1 VGKVLCYLPK
11 VKDEDPEL
19 LEQDVKHEAN
29 SNQHR
34 TDGEQDS
41 GAGRLSQGVLFVSP
55 SHLSL
60 ILLRVYHTM
69 YEIGTMF
76 SLQKMSYITLLCKE
90 MSYITLLC
98 KEMSYITLLCKD
110 EKHPELPKKYRPI
123 SLLNVDYDWGLFH
136 TCRNC
141 LA

>member
-1 VGKVLCYLPK
+1 MGKVLCYLPK

-19 LEQDVKHEAN
+19 LEQDVKHEAS

-98 KEMSYITLLCKD
+98 KD

-123 SLLNVDYDWGLFH
+123 SLLNVDYDWGLCH